1 MKIATETVIGDS
13 KVHSVFSYE
22 CDRCQGD
29 KVHPIMDAHATHI
42 VAPATGNVLRSL
54 ASTWQPE

>member
-1 MKIATETVIGDS
+1 MKIATETVMGEGDS

-29 KVHPIMDAHATHI
+29 KVHPIMDANHATLFS
-42 VAPATGNVLRSL
+42 TRDTLLRL
-54 ASTWQPE
+54 QPVMC